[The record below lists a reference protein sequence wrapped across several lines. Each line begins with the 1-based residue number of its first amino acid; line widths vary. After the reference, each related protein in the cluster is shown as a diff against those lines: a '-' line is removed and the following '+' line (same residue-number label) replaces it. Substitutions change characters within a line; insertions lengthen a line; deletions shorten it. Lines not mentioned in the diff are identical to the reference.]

1 MARLFVNQLT
11 VIDFSFMDSIRGVVG
26 ESWIVDI
33 ELHGELDEQG
43 MVFDFGSVKK
53 EIKQFIDNHIDH
65 RLLVPIKSHGCN
77 TSYIHENDLLI
88 DFPLSSGA
96 IISHQSPAEAV
107 LLVET
112 EKIEVTHLTKELQC
126 QLLDK
131 LPENIN
137 DIAITLRTE
146 SIEGAYYQYTHGLQ
160 EHLGQCQRIAHGH
173 RSKIE
178 ISVDGKRNPT
188 LENHWANRLADN
200 YIANEDHIVEIPDI
214 NGIPHTR
221 LAYSAAQGDFSITLP
236 SAQAFTIPKVSTVE
250 NIAKCLA
257 EYTANKNAGDILVKA
272 FEGVN
277 KGAFGIPTS

>member
-11 VIDFSFMDSIRGVVG
+11 VIDFSFLDKDRGVVG

-65 RLLVPIKSHGCN
+65 RLLVPIKSRGCKI
-77 TSYIHENDLLI
+77 SYIHENDLLI
-88 DFPLSSGA
+88 HFPLSAGA
-96 IISHQSPAEAV
+96 RISHQSPSEAV

-112 EKIEVTHLTKELQC
+112 EKIEIAHLTKELQY
-126 QLLDK
+126 QLLDQ

-137 DIAITLRTE
+137 NIAITLRTE

-160 EHLGQCQRIAHGH
+160 DHLGQCQRIAHGH

-178 ISVDGKRNPT
+178 ISIDGKRNPT
-188 LENHWANRLADN
+188 LEDHWANRLADS
-200 YIANEDHIVEIPDI
+200 YIATEGHIVEISNI

-236 SAQAFTIPKVSTVE
+236 SAQVFTIPEVSTVE

-257 EYTANKNAGDILVKA
+257 EYTANKNSGNIVIKA

-277 KGAFGIPTS
+277 KGAFDTPPS